1 MIEEIQYKKYLAHV
15 LYDDALRM
23 SKKEL
28 QEVLFFEEETTDS
41 WTLQQCQIQFVK
53 DQISFYESDNL
64 ESEVKEIWKLIFKN
78 EVLIMENKIKKEMR
92 IDKLEWR
99 LSELYRLKQ
108 QEIFWIEEI
117 KKLKLE
123 IKNG

>member
-1 MIEEIQYKKYLAHV
+1 MEDKYKKYLAHV
-15 LYDDALRM
+15 LYDNALRR

-64 ESEVKEIWKLIFKN
+64 DSEVKETW
-78 EVLIMENKIKKEMR
+78 EKIN
-92 IDKLEWR
+92 D
-99 LSELYRLKQ
+99 
-108 QEIFWIEEI
+108 
-117 KKLKLE
+117 
-123 IKNG
+123 